1 MNIKKYDAVIA
12 GYICV
17 DMLPGFSKNDNFK
30 NVADLFIP
38 GKLIEIEGMDFVLGG
53 LVPNTGLAMKK
64 LGKKVFLNGLTG
76 DDFIGTIAI
85 ASLNKYGAAEGI
97 QMTKVSGTAFSIV
110 LAPKGIDRI
119 FLESPGCNRFFD
131 LTHIDFDA
139 VANSR
144 LFHFGYPPLLKQFY
158 LNNGQQLS
166 EMYAKVKEMGI
177 VTSLDFSLP
186 DPDSESGKVNWPE
199 IMKRTLPSVDI
210 FVPSIEE
217 LLQTMMPEK
226 YAEIDAMPGSDDF
239 VDKVPVETVREV
251 GKKMIDAGV
260 KILLIKMG
268 HRGAYLITGD
278 ISDINRTKAFTLAH
292 KSWDHREIW
301 CNAYAADHSKIV
313 NASGAGDTAVA
324 AFLTA
329 ILDGEPAENAVKY
342 AGMAGRDNLYCQ
354 NIYDDLSNWNQLT
367 VNINKEQNDLIFL
380 NHE

>member
-12 GYICV
+12 GYLCV
-17 DMLPGFSKNDNFK
+17 DMLPGFNKNDNFN
-30 NVADLFIP
+30 NVTGLFIP

-85 ASLNKYGAAEGI
+85 ASLNKYDATEGI
-97 QMTKVSGTAFSIV
+97 QITNVSGTAFSIV

-139 VANSR
+139 VSNSR

-166 EMYAKVKEMGI
+166 EMYAKVKKMGI

-186 DPDSESGKVNWPE
+186 DTSSESGKVNWPE
-199 IMKRTLPSVDI
+199 IMKNTLPFVDI

-217 LLQTMMPEK
+217 VLQTMMPEK
-226 YAEIDAMPGSDDF
+226 YAEIDAMVGHGDF
-239 VDKVPVETVREV
+239 IDKVPVETVREV
-251 GKKMIDAGV
+251 GKKIIDMGV
-260 KILLIKMG
+260 EILLIKMG

-278 ISDINRTKAFTLAH
+278 ISDINRTKVISLEH
-292 KSWDHREIW
+292 KSWNHREIW
-301 CNAYAADHSKIV
+301 CDAYALDNSKVV

-329 ILDGEPAENAVKY
+329 ILNCEPAENAVKY
-342 AGMAGRDNLYCQ
+342 AGIAGRDNLYCQ
-354 NIYDDLSNWNQLT
+354 NIYDDLSNWSQLT
-367 VNINKEQNDLIFL
+367 VKMNRERNDLIFL
-380 NHE
+380 KL

>member
-85 ASLNKYGAAEGI
+85 ASLKKYDAAEGTQI
-97 QMTKVSGTAFSIV
+97 TNVSGTAFSIV

-119 FLESPGCNRFFD
+119 FLESPGCNQFFD

-139 VANSR
+139 VSHSR

-158 LNNGQQLS
+158 INNGQQLS
-166 EMYAKVKEMGI
+166 EIYSKVKKMGI

-186 DPDSESGKVNWPE
+186 DPGSESGKVNWPE
-199 IMKRTLPSVDI
+199 IMKDTLPFVDI

-217 LLQTMMPEK
+217 VLLTMMPEK
-226 YAEIDAMPGSDDF
+226 YAEIDSMAGHDDF
-239 VDKVPVETVREV
+239 VDKVPVETVREI
-251 GKKMIDAGV
+251 GQKIINTGV

-278 ISDINRTKAFTLAH
+278 ISDINRTKVVSLEH
-292 KSWDHREIW
+292 ESWDRREIW
-301 CNAYAADHSKIV
+301 CNAYAVDNSKIV

-329 ILDGEPAENAVKY
+329 ILDGEPAENAIKY

-354 NIYDDLSNWNQLT
+354 NIYDDLSDWNQLT
-367 VNINKEQNDLIFL
+367 VKINKEQNDLIFL
-380 NHE
+380 NYG

>member
-64 LGKKVFLNGLTG
+64 LGKKVFLNGLTR

-85 ASLNKYGAAEGI
+85 ASLKKYDAAEGTQI
-97 QMTKVSGTAFSIV
+97 TNVSTTAFSIV

-119 FLESPGCNRFFD
+119 FLESPGCNQFFD

-139 VANSR
+139 VSNSR

-166 EMYAKVKEMGI
+166 EMYSKVKKMGI

-186 DPDSESGKVNWPE
+186 DPGSESGKVNWPE
-199 IMKRTLPSVDI
+199 IMKNTLPFVDI

-226 YAEIDAMPGSDDF
+226 YVEIDSMVGYDDF
-239 VDKVPVETVREV
+239 VDKVPLETVREIG
-251 GKKMIDAGV
+251 GKIINTGV

-278 ISDINRTKAFTLAH
+278 ISDINRTKVVSLEH
-292 KSWDHREIW
+292 ESWDRREIW
-301 CNAYAADHSKIV
+301 CNAYAVDNSKIV

-329 ILDGEPAENAVKY
+329 ILDGETAENAIKY

-354 NIYDDLSNWNQLT
+354 NIYDDLSDWNQLT
-367 VNINKEQNDLIFL
+367 VKINKEQNDLIFL
-380 NHE
+380 NYE